1 MPTIRSDEV
10 SSADNIVLRD
20 GYMPLFD
27 SNAAV
32 SAASLRRESTAATTT
47 MFRTFC
53 LTTAMI
59 VSGCATQNHSA
70 QSPLAVAPA
79 PDVSPTAAAAPSA
92 AVEAR
97 RVAAAAKK
105 LNLEV
110 VKNDGQVRYCR
121 SNVVVGSRFD
131 KDRQCY
137 TAEQVEAMRAQTQ

>member
-1 MPTIRSDEV
+1 
-10 SSADNIVLRD
+10 
-20 GYMPLFD
+20 MPLFD

-32 SAASLRRESTAATTT
+32 STASLRRESTAATTL
-47 MFRTFC
+47 MFRTVC
-53 LTTAMI
+53 LTMAVI
-59 VSGCATQNHSA
+59 VSGCATQHNTA
-70 QSPLAVAPA
+70 PAPVAAAPA
-79 PDVSPTAAAAPSA
+79 PDVSPAAAVAPSA
-92 AVEAR
+92 SVDAR

-110 VKNDGQVRYCR
+110 VKSDGQIRYCR

>member
-1 MPTIRSDEV
+1 
-10 SSADNIVLRD
+10 
-20 GYMPLFD
+20 MPLFD

-32 SAASLRRESTAATTT
+32 STAATTT

-53 LTTAMI
+53 LTMAMI
-59 VSGCATQNHSA
+59 VSGCATQHNSA
-70 QSPLAVAPA
+70 QAPLTVAPA
-79 PDVSPTAAAAPSA
+79 QDVSPAAAAAPS

-110 VKNDGQVRYCR
+110 VKSDGQIRYCR

>member
-1 MPTIRSDEV
+1 
-10 SSADNIVLRD
+10 
-20 GYMPLFD
+20 MPLFD

-32 SAASLRRESTAATTT
+32 KSASVRREFTSAKTT

-53 LTTAMI
+53 LTMAVI
-59 VSGCATQNHSA
+59 VTGCATQNHSA

-79 PDVSPTAAAAPSA
+79 PDVSPAATAAPSA

>member
-1 MPTIRSDEV
+1 
-10 SSADNIVLRD
+10 
-20 GYMPLFD
+20 MPLLD

-32 SAASLRRESTAATTT
+32 STASLRRESTAATTL

-53 LTTAMI
+53 LTMAMI
-59 VSGCATQNHSA
+59 VSGCATQHNSA
-70 QSPLAVAPA
+70 LSPVAVAPA
-79 PDVSPTAAAAPSA
+79 PDVSPAAAAAPSA

-97 RVAAAAKK
+97 RVAAEAKK

-110 VKNDGQVRYCR
+110 VKNDGQVRFCR

>member
-1 MPTIRSDEV
+1 
-10 SSADNIVLRD
+10 
-20 GYMPLFD
+20 MPLLD
-27 SNAAV
+27 LNAAV
-32 SAASLRRESTAATTT
+32 STASLRRESTAATTM

-53 LTTAMI
+53 LTLAMT
-59 VSGCATQNHSA
+59 VSGCVTQHNNA

-79 PDVSPTAAAAPSA
+79 PDVSPAAAAAPSA

-97 RVAAAAKK
+97 RVAVEAKK

-110 VKNDGQVRYCR
+110 VKNDGQVRFCR

-137 TAEQVEAMRAQTQ
+137 TAEQVEALRAQTQQLGSH

>member
-1 MPTIRSDEV
+1 
-10 SSADNIVLRD
+10 
-20 GYMPLFD
+20 MPLID

-32 SAASLRRESTAATTT
+32 STASLRREFTAATTT

-53 LTTAMI
+53 LTMAVI
-59 VSGCATQNHSA
+59 ASGCATQHHSA
-70 QSPLAVAPA
+70 QSPLPVAPA
-79 PDVSPTAAAAPSA
+79 PDVSPAAAAAPSA

-97 RVAAAAKK
+97 RVAAEAKK

-110 VKNDGQVRYCR
+110 VKNDGHVRYCR

-137 TAEQVEAMRAQTQ
+137 TAEQVEAMRAQTK

>member
-1 MPTIRSDEV
+1 
-10 SSADNIVLRD
+10 
-20 GYMPLFD
+20 MPLFD

-32 SAASLRRESTAATTT
+32 STASLRRESTAATTL

-53 LTTAMI
+53 LTMAMI
-59 VSGCATQNHSA
+59 VSGCATQHNTA
-70 QSPLAVAPA
+70 PAPVAAAPAPLAAAPA
-79 PDVSPTAAAAPSA
+79 PDVSPAAAVAPSA
-92 AVEAR
+92 SVDAR

-110 VKNDGQVRYCR
+110 VKSDGQIRYCR